1 MANKQLNI
9 DVKFCQ
15 AVAEQHDEF
24 MRRFDRLRLFK
35 GWTIERAAKELGMSR
50 TMIHWI
56 KKARYDVTQK
66 NVAKLAKAEAE
77 AGLMEEGAI
86 ARSTKAKPGELK
98 IAVASAAESAKLPIT
113 PEDLDRG
120 VVDFPLLYR
129 RGDPPTG
136 FPPRLKIRAPSADSA
151 ARIIEAIRLDEDFSP
166 LFRACLEEK
175 YTAPS
180 FLDALSPFSYEAL
193 REACLTMAL
202 GRNWRRLVPI
212 PPRTP
217 GKGGA
222 DAGS

>member
-1 MANKQLNI
+1 
-9 DVKFCQ
+9 
-15 AVAEQHDEF
+15 

-66 NVAKLAKAEAE
+66 NLTKLAKAEVE
-77 AGLMEEGAI
+77 AGLIEDATS
-86 ARSTKAKPGELK
+86 ARTTKAKPGELK
-98 IAVASAAESAKLPIT
+98 VAIASAAESARLPIT

-129 RGDPPTG
+129 RGDPPPG
-136 FPPRLKIRAPSADSA
+136 LPPRLKIRAPSADA
-151 ARIIEAIRLDEDFSP
+151 AAKIIAAIRLEEDFRP

-175 YTAPS
+175 YTTPS
-180 FLDALSPFSYEAL
+180 FLDMLSPFSYEAL

-202 GRNWRRLVPI
+202 GRNWRRLVPSPSDT
-212 PPRTP
+212 PP
-217 GKGGA
+217 KG
-222 DAGS
+222 AGSAGS